1 MGFTIEDMLVVSKT
15 RYQMK
20 LHAGRNGWSNSISW
34 LLMLEDITITR
45 NFSGKELAV
54 TTGLGFPTT
63 EKLLTLAGQLVETH
77 AAGLLINTGKYILE
91 IPQELA
97 DYCDENDLPLLTVPW
112 DVVLADMIK
121 DLSIR
126 IFIQGDTDVQI
137 SEALIQAIE
146 EPGAREHYS
155 RHLLQH
161 FDVDGTF
168 QVILVNAPGLD
179 TMDTVDRRRLSYRMQ
194 LYFTN
199 ITHNGHFF
207 YYDSAFVLVVN
218 AVEEQDV
225 KEIVRGFEKNL
236 HRRMPGRRIT
246 IGVSDVVLDVSRLQT
261 AYKRARAALEM
272 AMDMGFTLQY
282 FADMGIY
289 RVLYLTPDR
298 ELLQDMGERVLAPLL
313 EYDRSHGA
321 NYVQT
326 LEAYLEADGSIH
338 AVAEAL
344 YTHRNT
350 VMYRMN
356 NIRELLGSAI
366 DTQEDKM
373 KYRIACLILHMRT

>member
-1 MGFTIEDMLVVSKT
+1 
-15 RYQMK
+15 
-20 LHAGRNGWSNSISW
+20 
-34 LLMLEDITITR
+34 
-45 NFSGKELAV
+45 
-54 TTGLGFPTT
+54 
-63 EKLLTLAGQLVETH
+63 
-77 AAGLLINTGKYILE
+77 
-91 IPQELA
+91 
-97 DYCDENDLPLLTVPW
+97 
-112 DVVLADMIK
+112 MIK

-126 IFIQGDTDVQI
+126 IVIQGGTDVQI
-137 SEALIQAIE
+137 SEALIEAIE
-146 EPGAREHYS
+146 EPGARDHYS

-218 AVEEQDV
+218 AVEEQNV

-236 HRRMPGRRIT
+236 HRRMPGRKIT
-246 IGVSDVVLDVSRLQT
+246 IGVSDVVMDVSRLQT
-261 AYKRARAALEM
+261 AYKRARAALTM
-272 AMDMGFTLQY
+272 AMDVGFPLQY
-282 FADMGIY
+282 FAEMGIY
-289 RVLYLTPDR
+289 RLLYLTPDK
-298 ELLQDMGERVLAPLL
+298 ELLQDMGERMLAPLL
-313 EYDRSHGA
+313 EYDQKHGA

-326 LEAYLEADGSIH
+326 LEAYLEADGSIQ

-356 NIRELLGSAI
+356 NIRELLGNAL